1 MANAAAK
8 PRACRLAPGDERNT
22 RARGVTQVLQ
32 VTTTLEDRAGAEHLA
47 TTLVRERLAAC
58 AQVAGP
64 ITSTYWWN
72 GEVTTATEWY
82 CHLKTTKDRFPALR
96 ERIVRLHPASVPELI
111 ALPVF
116 GGHAEYLQWVE
127 TEVRADAAK

>member
-8 PRACRLAPGDERNT
+8 PRACRPAPANERNT
-22 RARGVTQVLQ
+22 RARSVTQILQ

-96 ERIVRLHPASVPELI
+96 ERIVRLHPTSVPELI

>member
-8 PRACRLAPGDERNT
+8 PKACRPT
-22 RARGVTQVLQ
+22 RANECDTRALCMTQVLQ
-32 VTTTLEDRAGAEHLA
+32 VTTTLDDRAAAERLA
-47 TTLVRERLAAC
+47 GVLVQERLAAC

-72 GEVTTATEWY
+72 GEVITATEWY
-82 CHLKTTKDRFPALR
+82 CHIKTTKDRFPALR
-96 ERIVRLHPASVPELI
+96 ERIVALHPASVPELI